1 MAKGK
6 VKWFNTTK
14 GYGFIEP
21 DEGGSDAFIHISSVQ
36 DAGLSELVEGQAVE
50 YDMEEA
56 KNGKLCD
63 MNIKLV
69 DYYSP
74 ISLNH
79 LSTLGYI

>member
-1 MAKGK
+1 MSLQGK

-36 DAGLSELVEGQAVE
+36 DAGLSELLEGQAVE

-56 KNGKLCD
+56 KNGKLCA

-69 DYYSP
+69 D
-74 ISLNH
+74 
-79 LSTLGYI
+79 

>member
-21 DEGGSDAFIHISSVQ
+21 DEGGSDAFIHICSVK
-36 DAGLSELVEGQAVE
+36 DAGLSELVEAQAVE

-56 KNGKLCD
+56 KYGKLCA

-69 DYYSP
+69 D
-74 ISLNH
+74 
-79 LSTLGYI
+79 

>member
-36 DAGLSELVEGQAVE
+36 DAGLSELAEGQAVE

-56 KNGKLCD
+56 KNGKLCA

-69 DYYSP
+69 D
-74 ISLNH
+74 
-79 LSTLGYI
+79 

>member
-6 VKWFNTTK
+6 VKWFNSTK

-56 KNGKLCD
+56 KNGKLCA

-69 DYYSP
+69 D
-74 ISLNH
+74 
-79 LSTLGYI
+79 